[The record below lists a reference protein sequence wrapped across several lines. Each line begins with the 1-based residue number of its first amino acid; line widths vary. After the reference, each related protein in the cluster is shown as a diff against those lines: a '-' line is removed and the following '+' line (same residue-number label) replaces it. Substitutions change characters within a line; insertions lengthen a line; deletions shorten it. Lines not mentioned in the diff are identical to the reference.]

1 MGGRRGSEG
10 EFSLGKQTEEQQQ
23 QNIRMVNTGESN
35 TEGKIHLKHCAV
47 HNAQDS
53 NREMPG
59 GNIAKKKK
67 QDVRST
73 NFPLNKRKSG

>member
-1 MGGRRGSEG
+1 MKEGRGSEG
-10 EFSLGKQTEEQQQ
+10 EFSLEKQTEQQQQ

-67 QDVRST
+67 ARCEI
-73 NFPLNKRKSG
+73 N